1 MKNLDYFNKQMNPL
15 RNSLV
20 SEEIYET
27 LNRKTYS
34 SGRKI
39 EMGDNV
45 LYGILE
51 TKKDE
56 NITYTLCT
64 LHQDELGD
72 IYDTNGYL
80 DADKDKL
87 FPILIK
93 INDSTFRFL

>member
-1 MKNLDYFNKQMNPL
+1 MKNLEYFKTQIIGT
-15 RNSLV
+15 SLV
-20 SEEIYET
+20 THDLYEI

-39 EMGDNV
+39 EIGDNV

-51 TKKDE
+51 TKKDDS
-56 NITYTLCT
+56 NCSYTLTT

-87 FPILIK
+87 FPILI
-93 INDSTFRFL
+93 LL